1 LKIDLKMINENNFD
15 DVSDMVDYLML
26 QGALEIVGVDQETGE
41 FLYTF
46 TEKLAEIN
54 PNIYNAMMDDYHTSI
69 MKLWELGFLSM
80 DVSEKNPLVKATDKV
95 FDSEAISK
103 LSNNDRIMLQDILK
117 KMSE

>member
-1 LKIDLKMINENNFD
+1 MTSENNFD
-15 DVSDMVDYLML
+15 DVSDLVDDLML
-26 QGALEIVGVDQETGE
+26 QGALEIVGVDQETGD

-54 PNIYNAMMDDYHTSI
+54 PSIYNAMIDDFYMSV

-80 DVSEKNPLVKATDKV
+80 DVSQKNPLVKATDKV

-103 LSNNDRIMLQDILK
+103 LSSHDRMMLQDILN
-117 KMSE
+117 KMSQ